1 MVIINNEFI
10 LYKQN
15 INMNKEELEI
25 IKTLVET
32 NDYDYNLLKAAEE
45 LNELSLVLIQTVLKK
60 KKVDPQEVIDEI
72 GDVKIRIKIIEEFFD
87 KDKVKERIHYKISK
101 FKEYLEKGKYKNGI

>member
-1 MVIINNEFI
+1 MT
-10 LYKQN
+10 
-15 INMNKEELEI
+15 KEELEI

-72 GDVKIRIKIIEEFFD
+72 GDCKIRMKIIEEFFD
-87 KDKVKERIHYKISK
+87 KEKVKERIHYKTSK